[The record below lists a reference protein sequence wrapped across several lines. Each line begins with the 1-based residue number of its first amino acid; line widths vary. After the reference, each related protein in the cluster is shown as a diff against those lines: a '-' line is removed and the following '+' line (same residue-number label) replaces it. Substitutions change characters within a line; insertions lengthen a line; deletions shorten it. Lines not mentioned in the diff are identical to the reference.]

1 MKTLSKAKKK
11 QQKKKIIVT
20 SIVVG
25 AAGILGYFG
34 WQYLKKKKTRSGTAP
49 TSDNLD
55 DLLKNIPPSTS
66 ITTPN
71 TPSSGSTVRPIK
83 RNTNDKPKSQNSSSF
98 PLKQGSKG
106 ELVHRLQE
114 ALIAKYGKTILPK
127 YGADGDFGSET
138 VAALKKIG
146 FPWPITESAFNVL
159 VQNTNASTS
168 SSNSYGQQLFE
179 AANAKDFNKVIT
191 VLKQMTSTTDYNNA
205 NEVFKTQ
212 RIGGG
217 VRQTIVTGLLN
228 TFTKA
233 DQKEKLKLEF
243 LRMGLEFD
251 GKQWTIS
258 GLDGFPIMTVVPT
271 TVWID
276 GINAVKVPAR
286 MVLGKAI
293 NRKLD
298 YTLFHNRG
306 KYFLVQTKCVKH
318 L

>member
-1 MKTLSKAKKK
+1 
-11 QQKKKIIVT
+11 
-20 SIVVG
+20 
-25 AAGILGYFG
+25 
-34 WQYLKKKKTRSGTAP
+34 
-49 TSDNLD
+49 
-55 DLLKNIPPSTS
+55 
-66 ITTPN
+66 
-71 TPSSGSTVRPIK
+71 
-83 RNTNDKPKSQNSSSF
+83 
-98 PLKQGSKG
+98 
-106 ELVHRLQE
+106 
-114 ALIAKYGKTILPK
+114 
-127 YGADGDFGSET
+127 
-138 VAALKKIG
+138 
-146 FPWPITESAFNVL
+146 
-159 VQNTNASTS
+159 
-168 SSNSYGQQLFE
+168 LFD
-179 AANAKDFNKVIT
+179 AANAKDFNKVISL
-191 VLKQMTSTTDYNNA
+191 LKQMSTVTDYNNA

-228 TFTKA
+228 TFTKN
-233 DQKEKLKLEF
+233 DQKEKIKLEF

-251 GKQWTIS
+251 GKKWNIS

-276 GINAVKVPAR
+276 GVNAVKVPAR

>member
-1 MKTLSKAKKK
+1 MKTISKEKKK
-11 QQKKKIIVT
+11 QQKKKIIIT
-20 SIVVG
+20 AIAVG

-34 WQYLKKKKTRSGTAP
+34 WQYLKKRKNKTGAP
-49 TSDNLD
+49 PNNDLD
-55 DLLKNIPPSTS
+55 DLLKNVSTS
-66 ITTPN
+66 TAITTPDI
-71 TPSSGSTVRPIK
+71 PSSGSTVRPIK
-83 RNTNDKPKSQNSSSF
+83 RTSTNNTSNQDSTVF

-106 ELVHRLQE
+106 NLVQRLQE
-114 ALIAKYGKTILPK
+114 ALLSKHGKSILPK
-127 YGADGDFGSET
+127 YGADGHFGAET
-138 VAALKKIG
+138 VAALKKLG
-146 FPWPITESAFNVL
+146 FPPPVSESAYNVL
-159 VQNTNASTS
+159 IQGRQTSPTSGSST
-168 SSNSYGQQLFE
+168 GQQLFD
-179 AANAKDFNKVIT
+179 AANAKDFNKVISL
-191 VLKQMTSTTDYNNA
+191 LKQMSTVTDYNNA

-228 TFTKA
+228 TFTKN
-233 DQKEKLKLEF
+233 DQKEKIKLEF

-251 GKQWTIS
+251 GKQWSIA

-276 GINAVKVPAR
+276 GVNAVKVPAR